1 MQINKSLNENQHIY
15 AKITH
20 FLNPKFRENMT
31 FSTIASWFLLT
42 AFVLFVLFMLTKTFF
57 YKHIAQKEE
66 KTSAS
71 IKLTLHEAEILIR
84 KHQLQLQRA
93 LGNNDILTEEMNTM
107 KNEIKALK
115 ARNSQYKIECDK
127 YKTRIRELE
136 QKIEALL

>member
-1 MQINKSLNENQHIY
+1 
-15 AKITH
+15 
-20 FLNPKFRENMT
+20 MT
-31 FSTIASWFLLT
+31 QEVSQWFMLS
-42 AFVLFVLFMLTKTFF
+42 AFILFVLFMLVKTFF
-57 YKHIAQKEE
+57 YKNVAQKEE

-93 LGNNDILTEEMNTM
+93 LGNIDILTEEMGTM

-115 ARNSQYKIECDK
+115 QRNSQYKIESDK
-127 YKTRIRELE
+127 YKTRIKDLE

>member
-1 MQINKSLNENQHIY
+1 MQM
-15 AKITH
+15 AT
-20 FLNPKFRENMT
+20 
-31 FSTIASWFLLT
+31 WFLLT
-42 AFVLFVLFMLTKTFF
+42 AFILFVLFMLVKTFF

-93 LGNNDILTEEMNTM
+93 LGNIDILTEEMNTM

-115 ARNSQYKIECDK
+115 ARNSQYKIESDK
-127 YKTRIRELE
+127 HKSRIRDLE